1 MERLFWA
8 VTTLWSYSILIYI
21 YFFSFDTEMFSYES
35 QFMIENVGEQL
46 EGGNVARVLIKQ
58 DAAFDNWSDW

>member
-1 MERLFWA
+1 MLTA
-8 VTTLWSYSILIYI
+8 SWSYSILIDI
-21 YFFSFDTEMFSYES
+21 FVIFSFDTEMFSYES
-35 QFMIENVGEQL
+35 QFMIENGGEQL